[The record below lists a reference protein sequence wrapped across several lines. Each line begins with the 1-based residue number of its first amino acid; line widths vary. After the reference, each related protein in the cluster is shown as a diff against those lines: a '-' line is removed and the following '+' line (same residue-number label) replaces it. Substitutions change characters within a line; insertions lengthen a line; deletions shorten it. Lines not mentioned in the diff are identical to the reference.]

1 MLDTDSGSSIP
12 PPTEVIVSKLRK
24 ILFAVAAFGGAATAV
39 GAGTFA
45 SFSASTTN
53 GGSTFATGTLVLS
66 NQKNAATACLST
78 GGGSTD
84 TNAGTCDALF
94 TTALAKPGDSGFV
107 DVTLKNEGSING
119 ATLTAY
125 KNAACTNANSGSFN
139 GTGDLCANLQVY
151 VQEYTSA
158 ANRTANTT
166 TGGTCVYGGG
176 TASACA
182 FDATKTL
189 GAFPASGTPLT
200 LAGGLTAGASRY
212 LRVYLQ
218 FPSTADNTFQGRQA
232 SFGFT
237 WAMAQ

>member
-1 MLDTDSGSSIP
+1 M
-12 PPTEVIVSKLRK
+12 SKLRK
-24 ILFAVAAFGGAATAV
+24 ILFAIAAFGGAATAI

-53 GGSTFATGTLVLS
+53 GSNTFATGTLVLS
-66 NQKNAATACLST
+66 NQKNTATACLST
-78 GGGSTD
+78 G
-84 TNAGTCDALF
+84 AGTTTDSNANGACDSLF
-94 TTALAKPGDSGFV
+94 STTLAKPGDSGFV

-125 KNAACTNANSGSFN
+125 KNAACTNANSGTYN

-200 LAGGLTAGASRY
+200 LSGGLNAGASRY
-212 LRVYLQ
+212 LRVYVQ
-218 FPSTADNTFQGRQA
+218 FPTTADNTYQGRQA